1 MKKILLFGIM
11 LMGLGGSA
19 SAQLPSFNLGLK
31 AGLNF
36 AKLESNFA
44 SDENR
49 LGYQA
54 GLWARVG
61 AAGFYVQP
69 EAYLAGKGGEFK
81 SDNDGAGVNAEG
93 KIRFTTLDV
102 PVLLGSKVGFGPV
115 NVRFMAGPVVSFV
128 LDKNLSG
135 NDVLDAYKASNYKD
149 QNWAAQFG
157 AGVDISNVTVDL
169 RYEAGLTDVSEN
181 DAIKKQ
187 NLWQLS
193 LGFKIL

>member
-1 MKKILLFGIM
+1 MRKILLLGMVM
-11 LMGLGGSA
+11 LGLGKAA

-36 AKLESNFA
+36 AKLESDFA

-61 AAGFYVQP
+61 GGGFYVQP

-81 SDNDGAGVNAEG
+81 SENTEGAINAEG
-93 KIRFTTLDV
+93 KVRFTTLDV
-102 PVLLGSKVGFGPV
+102 PVLLGTKVGVGPV

-128 LDKNLSG
+128 LDKDLSG
-135 NDVLDAYKASNYKD
+135 NDVLDAYRKDSYKD
-149 QNWAAQFG
+149 QNWGAQFG
-157 AGVDISNVTVDL
+157 AGVDISKITLDL
-169 RYEAGLTDVSEN
+169 RYEAGLTDVS
-181 DAIKKQ
+181 DSDVLKKQ

>member
-19 SAQLPSFNLGLK
+19 FAQLPSFNLGLK

-54 GLWARVG
+54 GAWARVG
-61 AAGFYVQP
+61 VAGFYVQP

-81 SDNDGAGVNAEG
+81 SEGMDGGVSAEG
-93 KIRFTTLDV
+93 KVRFTTLDV
-102 PVLLGSKVGFGPV
+102 PVLLGTKVGLGPV

-135 NDVLDAYKASNYKD
+135 NDVLAAYRSDSYKD
-149 QNWAAQFG
+149 QNWGAQFG
-157 AGVDISNVTVDL
+157 AGVDISSVTLDL
-169 RYEAGLTDVSEN
+169 RYEAGLTDVSDN
-181 DAIKKQ
+181 DALRKQ